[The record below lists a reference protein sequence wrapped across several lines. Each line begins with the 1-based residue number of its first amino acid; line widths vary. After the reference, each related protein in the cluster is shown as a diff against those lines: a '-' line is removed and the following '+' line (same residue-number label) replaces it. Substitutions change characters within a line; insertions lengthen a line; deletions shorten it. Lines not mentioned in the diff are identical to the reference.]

1 MAVASVAAAIACVE
15 AESVGLPA
23 SPPRILAIG
32 KVLAD
37 VVPEANV
44 GGRCGARCFADR
56 GLVDL
61 QHSGNR
67 LPALNARAATPV
79 NGAGPASLGA
89 LQVHHPAEV
98 AANHI
103 AHQARLARARDP
115 GYNCES
121 VQWDSYTHALQVVKP
136 CILHHQ
142 PLFWGLT
149 QRLQWVLH
157 GASKVASR
165 HGRSAGLE
173 VGLASLGHH
182 LATSAPSARAHVDEV
197 VGHGERL
204 LVMLDHH
211 HGVALLLELAQ
222 QHQKGLIVLR
232 MQSNRGLIE
241 DVADPLQVRTQLRGQ
256 SNALGLAARE
266 GGGRT
271 VQRQIP
277 QAHRAE
283 EVHPAA
289 NFLHQVLC
297 DGEGSGVKAFGQRL
311 EPVGQFGDGQS

>member
-1 MAVASVAAAIACVE
+1 M
-15 AESVGLPA
+15 
-23 SPPRILAIG
+23 
-32 KVLAD
+32 LAD

-44 GGRCGARCFADR
+44 GGRCGAWCFADR

-79 NGAGPASLGA
+79 DGAGPASLGA

-115 GYNCES
+115 GHNCES
-121 VQWDSYTHALQVVKP
+121 VQWDPDTHALQVVKP

-142 PLFWGLT
+142 PLLWGLA

-157 GASKVASR
+157 GASEVTSR
-165 HGRSAGLE
+165 HGCRAGLE
-173 VGLASLGHH
+173 VGLAALGHH
-182 LATSAPSARAHVDEV
+182 LATSASGAGPHVDEV

-204 LVMLDHH
+204 LIVLDHH

-222 QHQKGLIVLR
+222 QHQKGLIVLG
-232 MQSNRGLIE
+232 MQPDRGLIE
-241 DVADPLQVRTQLRGQ
+241 DVAHPL
-256 SNALGLAARE
+256 
-266 GGGRT
+266 
-271 VQRQIP
+271 
-277 QAHRAE
+277 
-283 EVHPAA
+283 
-289 NFLHQVLC
+289 
-297 DGEGSGVKAFGQRL
+297 
-311 EPVGQFGDGQS
+311 